1 MTHRPHS
8 RLSAKLRVA
17 LPLAGVS
24 VLFCETPVGLVPAA
38 AQAVNPAA
46 LTAPAKPPP
55 SGHVTAR
62 PIAPNR
68 ELVAP
73 PDADKTFVTIRRVTI
88 GGAFPELAEQ
98 NGALVA
104 KLQGRRVSL
113 AEIYE
118 AARELQRD
126 YTNAY
131 PLARIDMSP
140 HDVRGGDVR
149 ITVTDDYIEKLDLS
163 GVPERVRD
171 LVRARVEPLVGKR
184 HLTAE
189 EYQRRTILIGTLAGV
204 NGAAVV
210 APGVSDGGASTLE
223 IQVAEPPVV
232 SSALVSN
239 RLPKDYGTFMF
250 SKSVALNNA
259 LGLGEQLSANVA
271 SGPDFDR
278 FFDGT
283 QKYQAYGAEF
293 VLPIGIDGLTVTG
306 GYAAVRSMAT
316 PWPGAFPQ
324 FEEFG
329 GERARQL
336 FERFRLQAD
345 YPIFLMADKYLKV
358 AAAFEHIDDGAA
370 VGPTPYAA
378 TLLPAFPDVYSIY
391 HDQFSVMRGAAEGK
405 TAIPSWEWG
414 GVAVGA
420 LGYSH
425 GLGGRT
431 AWDSPFIGAGL
442 SRPGS
447 GPEFNKLTLK
457 GRVDWICRAVPFLLH
472 WKSPDEFGQP
482 LPVSEN
488 LVFDSPNAVSGFAA
502 GTVYADRGVTLRAEL
517 SRPSSRRGLGRPS
530 RRRALYFRRLGT
542 RRARVAVHR
551 RTPRVLGRDV
561 RRGPEGEHGATGRLS
576 GSRWPWS
583 SARIFPTSL
592 GGRTDI
598 GPISLSSS
606 ITPATRSPPS
616 FRDQAPVA
624 KDLVRKGPPE
634 YVPPPILWEGFYA
647 GLNAGY
653 SSGSAPLRRDRGRAR
668 SNRHRQ
674 FFRCSW
680 RLELRLGGGRYRE
693 NRGDR
698 RRRVRRRADRL
709 QSSVPIGLSLA
720 SRRTS
725 RARAQEES
733 PALRT

>member
-163 GVPERVRD
+163 GVPEKVRD

-391 HDQFSVMRGAAEGK
+391 HDQFSVMRGAGEGK

-431 AWDSPFIGAGL
+431 AWDSPFIGAGP

-447 GPEFNKLTLK
+447 GPDFNKLTLK
-457 GRVDWICRAVPFLLH
+457 GRVDLNLPEQFHFSFTGRAQT
-472 WKSPDEFGQP
+472 SFGQP

-488 LVFDSPNAVSGFAA
+488 LVFDSPDAVSGLCGGHYLRRPGRHAA
-502 GTVYADRGVTLRAEL
+502 LRTLA
-517 SRPSSRRGLGRPS
+517 PHSRRGLGRPS

-542 RRARVAVHR
+542 RRARVAVR
-551 RTPRVLGRDV
+551 GRTPRVLGGDV
-561 RRGPEGEHGATGRLS
+561 RRRAEGEYGAHGAPFGESLALEFGKDLS
-576 GSRWPWS
+576 NIPW
-583 SARIFPTSL
+583 REN
-592 GGRTDI
+592 GYRTNLTFVINYAGDPLAAELP
-598 GPISLSSS
+598 G
-606 ITPATRSPPS
+606 
-616 FRDQAPVA
+616 QAPVA
-624 KDLVRKGPPE
+624 KTLVRKGPPRVRSAANPLGRLLCRSE
-634 YVPPPILWEGFYA
+634 RRLF
-647 GLNAGY
+647 L
-653 SSGSAPLRRDRGRAR
+653 GSAPLRRDRGRAR
-668 SNRHRQ
+668 SSRHRQ

-709 QSSVPIGLSLA
+709 QSSV
-720 SRRTS
+720 
-725 RARAQEES
+725 Q
-733 PALRT
+733 